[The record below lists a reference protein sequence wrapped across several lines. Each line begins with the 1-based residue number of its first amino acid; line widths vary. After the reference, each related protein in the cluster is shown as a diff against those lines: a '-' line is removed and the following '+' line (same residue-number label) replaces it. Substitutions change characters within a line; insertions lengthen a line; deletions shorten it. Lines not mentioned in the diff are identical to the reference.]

1 MYQILDGKKVSQRVK
16 DELRDKVIELKKEGT
31 DPGLAV
37 IIVGNDSASRVYVN
51 NKKKACEY
59 IGIRSEEYALPEE
72 TTQEELLKL
81 VAELNARKDIHGI
94 LCQVAS
100 LGNVVV

>member
-16 DELRDKVIELKKEGT
+16 DELKEQVVALKEKGV

-72 TTQEELLKL
+72 YIRIIIEKTDSDDENERLIVIEEIAK
-81 VAELNARKDIHGI
+81 
-94 LCQVAS
+94 
-100 LGNVVV
+100 